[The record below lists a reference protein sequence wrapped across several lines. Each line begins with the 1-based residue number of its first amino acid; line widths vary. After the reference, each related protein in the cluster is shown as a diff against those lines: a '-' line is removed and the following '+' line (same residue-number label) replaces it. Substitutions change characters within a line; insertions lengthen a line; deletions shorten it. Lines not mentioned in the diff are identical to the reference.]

1 MTCSGTPKVAGVV
14 LDNMRSSIV
23 LAQMKVKI
31 KIATRQTI
39 LLEVFPAEWGQ
50 PFLTALGAY

>member
-1 MTCSGTPKVAGVV
+1 MTYGGTPKVTGVV
-14 LDNMRSSIV
+14 LDNVQISIV